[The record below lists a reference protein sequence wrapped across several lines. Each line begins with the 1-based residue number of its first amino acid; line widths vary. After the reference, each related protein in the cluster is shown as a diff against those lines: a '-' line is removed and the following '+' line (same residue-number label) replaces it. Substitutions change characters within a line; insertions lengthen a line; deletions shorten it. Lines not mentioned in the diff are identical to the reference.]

1 MAKSGKPTE
10 TGEFKA
16 GTLDEFK
23 DRFGD
28 LEDRFE
34 QAVHTNLDRVELPSA
49 EHPDQLAQREAAEAK
64 ENEKEP
70 RHFLPVHEVKPEFT
84 AAADNEAA
92 KEIHSEQSGSQMV
105 ESDAPEH
112 NMRPPP
118 DISSEQDR
126 ETHYEQMNDD
136 DYQSRIAMS
145 DEYYADLEERLE
157 EYAQEETAT
166 GQTTCQNQDRGQE
179 FSR

>member
-10 TGEFKA
+10 AGDFKA

-64 ENEKEP
+64 ENENVP
-70 RHFLPVHEVKPEFT
+70 RDFLPDHEVKPEFT

-118 DISSEQDR
+118 EISSEQDR

-136 DYQSRIAMS
+136 NYQSRISMTDS
-145 DEYYADLEERLE
+145 YYADLEARMEDYALE
-157 EYAQEETAT
+157 QEAA
-166 GQTTCQNQDRGQE
+166 GQQAEQDQDDGQDYTP
-179 FSR
+179 

>member
-10 TGEFKA
+10 AGEFKA

-34 QAVHTNLDRVELPSA
+34 QAVHTDLDRVELPSA
-49 EHPDQLAQREAAEAK
+49 EHPDQIAEREAAEAK
-64 ENEKEP
+64 SQEREP
-70 RHFLPVHEVKPEFT
+70 REFLPDHEVKPEFD
-84 AAADNEAA
+84 AAANNEFAGDVQA
-92 KEIHSEQSGSQMV
+92 EQRGSEMV

-118 DISSEQDR
+118 EISSEQDR
-126 ETHYEQMNDD
+126 DTHYEQMKDD
-136 DYQSRIAMS
+136 NYQSRISMT
-145 DEYYADLEERLE
+145 DNYYADLEARMEDYALE
-157 EYAQEETAT
+157 QEAA
-166 GQTTCQNQDRGQE
+166 GQEAGQDQDDGQE
-179 FSR
+179 FTP